1 MTAVAAYL
9 VTRGVRARALSGRPE
24 APVRAVQ
31 PARRLN
37 ARGLRGSRA
46 GAPGRARPSKAESS
60 ALRLLWRRGGV
71 DPRDV
76 WRVLELEA
84 HLAFKAWSSAPRA
97 QRRRARRAYRDAL
110 AREAWA
116 AALLEDLARAD
127 AVAAER

>member
-9 VTRGVRARALSGRPE
+9 VTRGVRAHALSGRPE
-24 APVRAVQ
+24 APVRAAR
-31 PARRLN
+31 PARRLTP
-37 ARGLRGSRA
+37 RGLRASRVVAAREGSA
-46 GAPGRARPSKAESS
+46 KAESS

-116 AALLEDLARAD
+116 AALLEELARD
-127 AVAAER
+127 GVVGAEH

>member
-1 MTAVAAYL
+1 VAA
-9 VTRGVRARALSGRPE
+9 RE
-24 APVRAVQ
+24 
-31 PARRLN
+31 
-37 ARGLRGSRA
+37 GSA
-46 GAPGRARPSKAESS
+46 KAESS

-110 AREAWA
+110 AREACA
-116 AALLEDLARAD
+116 AALLEELARD
-127 AVAAER
+127 GAVGAER